1 MKKIFRACGL
11 IAAWVAITV
20 GGGVAVASEK
30 GQDHPAV
37 SRYPGSVLKDYDF
50 KEFEQGQLILSK
62 PYYKGSNYVADKVL
76 PVEGA
81 VTYLHYEID
90 TSVSAFQVFRNYQS
104 ALRRSGFKELFVC
117 ERPCIADNLGSLRTL
132 LQARDLYLNGHQD
145 IQYLSAQRG
154 TTYVSLAV
162 NSFGSGSST
171 NAWLFVIDKGSLD
184 DGKMAVTGDSPIAKA
199 LASDGRVDLYGFYF
213 DTGKAKLQPSSEKTL
228 AELGQVLK
236 DNPSL
241 NIQVIGH
248 TDNVG
253 GDDAN
258 LALSQARAQS
268 VAAALV
274 SQKGIAAGRVQSL
287 GLGASQPVAPN
298 TNEDGRAR
306 NRRVE
311 IVALPLAGAAI
322 NAATSTSGATTTAN
336 RRADAAPPA
345 PAPQAPAPDKSMTTE
360 DAVRKAREGAD
371 TVNNA
376 AETVRSL
383 RNALGF

>member
-1 MKKIFRACGL
+1 MKKMIRVGRL
-11 IAAWVAITV
+11 LAAVMAFMA
-20 GGGVAVASEK
+20 GAGAAMAAEK

-37 SRYPGSVLKDYDF
+37 SRYPGSQLKDYDF

-62 PYYKGSNYVADKVL
+62 PYHKGSDYVADKLL

-117 ERPCIADNLGSLRTL
+117 ERPCITDNLGNLRTL

-154 TTYVSLAV
+154 NTYVSLAV
-162 NSFGSGSST
+162 NSFGSGSGT
-171 NAWLFVIDKGSLD
+171 HAWVFVIDKGSLD
-184 DGKMAVTGDSPIAKA
+184 DGKMAITGDSPIAKA
-199 LASDGRVDLYGFYF
+199 LASNGRVDLYGFYF

-228 AELGQVLK
+228 AELSQVLK
-236 DNPSL
+236 DNPGL

-253 GDDAN
+253 GDNAN
-258 LALSQARAQS
+258 LALSQARAQAVS
-268 VAAALV
+268 SALV
-274 SQKGIAAGRVQSL
+274 TQKGIAPERVQSL
-287 GLGASQPVAPN
+287 GLGAGQPVASN
-298 TNEDGRAR
+298 TTEDGRAR

-311 IVALPLAGAAI
+311 IVALPAAG
-322 NAATSTSGATTTAN
+322 GATGSASN
-336 RRADAAPPA
+336 GAPPAARRADAAPPA
-345 PAPQAPAPDKSMTTE
+345 PAPQAPAADKSMTTE
-360 DAVRKAREGAD
+360 DAVRKAREGAN
-371 TVNNA
+371 TVNDA
-376 AETVRSL
+376 AQTVRSL
-383 RNALGF
+383 RDALGF